1 MNLHIQHPATPG
13 PVVVTDPHRDFSV
26 QTWLMHRSLLSHAF
40 ARQLDFKGGDVG
52 DRCIVSHCMYKYTH
66 IYAVLQSWI
75 TQPSIAPWPLITWL
89 LILLILGVFELVQFP
104 CSSNF
109 LDLSS
114 EQIKKKQSCT
124 EGYPASNSI
133 AGTTPVEKEP

>member
-1 MNLHIQHPATPG
+1 MG
-13 PVVVTDPHRDFSV
+13 FFCTDLDDAQV
-26 QTWLMHRSLLSHAF
+26 ALSHAF

-52 DRCIVSHCMYKYTH
+52 DRCTVLHCMYKYTH

-104 CSSNF
+104 CSFNF
-109 LDLSS
+109 FWTFHLNKS
-114 EQIKKKQSCT
+114 EKCK
-124 EGYPASNSI
+124 GVFPAPNYL
-133 AGTTPVEKEP
+133 E